1 MNKIFEIKNIK
12 KEYGGKCVLTIE
24 NLELEAGKINALI
37 GPSGAGKSTLLQIL
51 NGIETQTEG
60 TVIFCGEEYAKG
72 RKMSLETRRKM
83 SMVLQKPALFNTSVF
98 ENVACPLKLRR
109 LHKKEI
115 HSRVSEILSLVGMS
129 DKVGQRALT
138 LSGGEAQRIAIARAI
153 VTRPEVLLLDEP
165 TANLDPANVEVIE
178 KLVTYAKNSHGTTVV
193 IVTHNMFQARR
204 LGENITFL
212 LNGAI
217 VETGSSEKIF
227 TNPDNEK
234 TLSFIKG
241 DMVY

>member
-1 MNKIFEIKNIK
+1 
-12 KEYGGKCVLTIE
+12 VLSIDR
-24 NLELEAGKINALI
+24 LELEAGKINALI

-51 NGIETQTEG
+51 NGIENQTEG
-60 TVIFCGEEYAKG
+60 TFIFCGEEYTKS
-72 RKMSLETRRKM
+72 RRMSLEARRKM
-83 SMVLQKPALFNTSVF
+83 SMVLQKPALFNTTVY

-109 LHKKEI
+109 LHKNEI
-115 HSRVSEILSLVGMS
+115 QSRVNEVLELVGMS
-129 DKVGQRALT
+129 DKAGQKALT

-165 TANLDPANVEVIE
+165 TANLDPANVETIE
-178 KLVTYAKNSHGTTVV
+178 KLITYAKNNHGTTVV

-204 LGENITFL
+204 LGENATFL
-212 LNGAI
+212 LNGAV

-234 TLSFIKG
+234 TLSFVKG